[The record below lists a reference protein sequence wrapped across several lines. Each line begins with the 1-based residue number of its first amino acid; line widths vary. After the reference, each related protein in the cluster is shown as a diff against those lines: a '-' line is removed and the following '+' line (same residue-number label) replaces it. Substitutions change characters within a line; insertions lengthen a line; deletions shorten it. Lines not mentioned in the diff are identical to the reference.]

1 MGSRGPMGRSF
12 SNGPRIITGFNRPG
26 FNRPFRYPYYGHHHG
41 FYSNY
46 PWYGYGYGY
55 PYYGYGYPW
64 WWYDDYDN
72 SNPNDYGSP
81 DDSAGYYG
89 DDTGYAEQQQAE
101 IDRLEDE
108 VNRLHQ
114 NREGRQASPTAQA
127 QPASELHSVTELVF
141 RDKHTE
147 EVQNYA
153 IVGQTFWIFDQQR
166 TTKVP
171 ISALD
176 VPATIEANNQRG
188 VDFEL
193 PR

>member
-1 MGSRGPMGRSF
+1 MMGSRGPIGRSF
-12 SNGPRIITGFNRPG
+12 SSGPRIITGFNRPFHG
-26 FNRPFRYPYYGHHHG
+26 PYYGYRHG
-41 FYSNY
+41 FYSYY

-55 PYYGYGYPW
+55 PYYAYGYP

-72 SNPNDYGSP
+72 SSQYGGSP
-81 DDSAGYYG
+81 YDSGGYYG
-89 DDTGYAEQQQAE
+89 DDSGYAEQQQAE
-101 IDRLEDE
+101 IDRLENE
-108 VNRLHQ
+108 VNRLRQ
-114 NREGRQASPTAQA
+114 DREARQPAPTAQA
-127 QPASELHSVTELVF
+127 QSVNELHSVTELVF
-141 RDKHTE
+141 RDKHIE